1 MKKILLFL
9 MFLGSLSS
17 YSQVDYTFVYNNDS
31 IINKGISLYEKSKYA
46 DAIKEYEK
54 IGKTDPKFLN
64 ALYEKALAMSAFE
77 KNDSLKSFFEEIYN
91 KNLMPKLPKLYT
103 LYGSFLSDEKEYEKA
118 EKIFIEGEKYLS
130 NSSNFLYNF
139 AILYVRK
146 EEPQKSVDLLKRAIT
161 NNPNHGSSHYLLGA
175 LALDNGKIV
184 EATLSF
190 MSYLIIAP
198 KGRHAEKAIAY
209 LNAKFGQNY
218 LEKNKLV
225 FSKTGDNFEEIETIL
240 RNQLPLKKA
249 YKINSEIDDVI
260 IRQVQAV
267 AEYTLEHK
275 MGNGF
280 FETTYIPWIKDI
292 VEKKQFEGF
301 SYYILLGMEEKIGK
315 KLTSQKKKISAFYDD
330 YYLNSFWNMFAKRR
344 LEHFGKQEDVIVTLK
359 GTNPFFIGPI
369 INGKFEGKYKYLN
382 EDGNLKGEL
391 NFENNELNGYQKYFD
406 DEGKLTEEK
415 TFIKGKIDGTR
426 TDYYSN
432 GLVSLKENYKN
443 EILNG
448 LNTSYYPNGG
458 KQCEINFVNGERDG
472 KLVCL
477 YPDGKTKSESNY
489 LLGKLNGTYTTYNEV
504 GDLIESCTYSNDL
517 LEGNYVTYYN
527 GKAIK
532 SQAIY
537 SKGEIQGSYKKYFSN
552 GVLEKET
559 FFENGKVKRTVEYF
573 ANAKK
578 STETSFN
585 DKEEVEKIISYDYNE
600 NMYFEEK
607 YKTRELKVSLQYLK
621 NNPKPVEVN
630 LSKKPFVLTD
640 FNGNQLAVGTFEKG
654 QKTNQWNYYY
664 TSGLLKRNENY
675 NNKGKQNGLN
685 TAYTQ
690 NGLLNLKINYANDA
704 INGIYEVYDNGKLNQ
719 TYYYEN
725 DKQIG
730 PYKTFYPDGALKTE
744 GYFIDDSYNFE
755 HYNYWQNGTV
765 SRKNYYIE
773 GDLST
778 SITYDNKGKEENTID
793 YKNKTG
799 KYTTVYN
806 NGAII
811 QTAQMINGE
820 LNGKFIVND
829 KYDNPIM
836 ASEYVNGVKH
846 NIEKG
851 YSPMGTIDVET
862 NYYAGKSNGYYK
874 VYDLVGTL
882 RLTGESTFG
891 DDNGKYTRYYFNKN
905 KMIDAT
911 KLNDF
916 FEGEYN
922 YFNQKGEIILTIG
935 YENNNIKYYIAKSKT
950 GELNEK
956 TTIINQ
962 TANITSN
969 YPNGKTAIKINFEK
983 GNLEG
988 KAAIYSELGKPE
1000 FESNYVKNLLEGER
1014 IEYYPNGN
1022 VYKKERFK
1030 NNDYQ
1035 GVQEYFKEDGKPWL
1049 SAEYKNDEL
1058 HGTTLIYKE
1067 GKVVL
1072 TKKYDSDEL
1081 VEIIK

>member
-1 MKKILLFL
+1 MKKIFLFL
-9 MFLGSLSS
+9 VILGSINS

-31 IINKGISLYEKSKYA
+31 IIKKGISLYEKEKYA

-54 IGKTDPKFLN
+54 ISKTDPKFLN
-64 ALYEKALAMSAFE
+64 ALYEKALAMSALE
-77 KNDSLKSFFEEIYN
+77 KKDSLKTFFEEIYN

-103 LYGSFLSDEKEYEKA
+103 LYGSFLSDEKEYEKS
-118 EKIFIEGEKYLS
+118 EKIFLEGEKHLS

-146 EEPQKSVDLLKRAIT
+146 EESQKSVELLKRVIT
-161 NNPNHGSSHYLLGA
+161 NNPNHAASHYLLGA

-184 EATLSF
+184 EATLAF

-198 KGRHAEKAIAY
+198 KGRYAEKAILF

-225 FSKTGDNFEEIETIL
+225 FSKSGDDFEEIETIL
-240 RNQLPLKKA
+240 RNQLPLKQA
-249 YKINSEIDDVI
+249 YKVNSEIDDII

-280 FETTYIPWIKDI
+280 FETTYIPWVKDL

-315 KLTSQKKKISAFYDD
+315 KLTSQKKKISAFYDG
-330 YYLNSFWNMFAKRR
+330 YYLNSFWNSFAKRR
-344 LEHFGKQEDVIVTLK
+344 LDHFGKQEDVIVTLK

-432 GLVSLKENYKN
+432 GLVSLRENYKN

-489 LLGKLNGTYTTYNEV
+489 VLGKLNGAYSNYNEV
-504 GDLIESCTYSNDL
+504 GDLIESCTYSDDL
-517 LEGNYVTYYN
+517 LEGKYVAYFN

-532 SQAIY
+532 SEAVY
-537 SKGEIQGSYKKYFSN
+537 SKGKIQGSYKKYFSN
-552 GVLEKET
+552 GALEKET
-559 FFENGKVKRTVEYF
+559 FFEDGKIKRTIEYF
-573 ANAKK
+573 ANGKK
-578 STETSFN
+578 LTETSFN
-585 DKEEVEKIISYDYNE
+585 DKEEVEKIVSFDYNE

-607 YKTRELKVSLQYLK
+607 YKAGELKVSLQYLK

-640 FNGNQLAVGTFEKG
+640 FDGNKLAVGAFEKG

-675 NNKGKQNGLN
+675 SQGKQNGLN
-685 TAYTQ
+685 TSYNQ
-690 NGLLNLKINYANDA
+690 NGLLNLKMNYADDT
-704 INGIYEVYDNGKLNQ
+704 INGVYEVYDNGKLNQ
-719 TYYYEN
+719 TYYYGN

-730 PYKTFYPDGALKTE
+730 PYKTFYPDGAVKTE

-765 SRKNYYIE
+765 SRKNYYLE
-773 GDLST
+773 DDLST
-778 SITYDNKGKEENTID
+778 SITYDNKGKEENVID

-799 KYTTVYN
+799 KFTTVYN

-811 QTAQMINGE
+811 QTAEMTNGE
-820 LNGKFIVND
+820 LNGKFLVND
-829 KYDNPIM
+829 KYSNPII
-836 ASEYVNGVKH
+836 ASEYANGVKH
-846 NIEKG
+846 NVEKG
-851 YSPMGTIDVET
+851 FSPMGTIDVES
-862 NYYAGKSNGYYK
+862 NFYAGKINGSYK

-905 KMIDAT
+905 KLTDAN

-956 TTIINQ
+956 ITIIDQ
-962 TANITSN
+962 TATITSN
-969 YPNGKTAIKINFEK
+969 YLNGKTAIKINFEK

-988 KAAIYSELGKPE
+988 KVTIYSELGKPE
-1000 FESNYVKNLLEGER
+1000 FESNYVKNLLDGER
-1014 IEYYPNGN
+1014 IEYYSNGN
-1022 VYKKERFK
+1022 LYKKERFK
-1030 NNDYQ
+1030 NNDYE
-1035 GVQEYFKEDGKPWL
+1035 GIQEYYKEDGKPWL